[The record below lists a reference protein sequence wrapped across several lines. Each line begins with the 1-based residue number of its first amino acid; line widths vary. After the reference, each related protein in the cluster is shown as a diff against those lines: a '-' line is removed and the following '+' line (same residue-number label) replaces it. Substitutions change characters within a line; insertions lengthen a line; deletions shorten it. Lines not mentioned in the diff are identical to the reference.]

1 MDYKKF
7 QIPKLVI
14 QDQSLKRFPEDILNE
29 IHHNEGDSLFQI
41 RHLGEFIYKEPEMD
55 VYGNVKGET

>member
-14 QDQSLKRFPEDILNE
+14 HDWPLKKLPEDILKE

-41 RHLGEFIYKEPEMD
+41 RRLGEFIYKEPDMD
-55 VYGNVKGET
+55 VYGNVKGEA